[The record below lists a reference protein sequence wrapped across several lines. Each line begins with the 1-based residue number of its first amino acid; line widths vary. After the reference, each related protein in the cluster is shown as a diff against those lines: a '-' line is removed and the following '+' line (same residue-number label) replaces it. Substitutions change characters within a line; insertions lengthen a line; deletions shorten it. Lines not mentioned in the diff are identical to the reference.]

1 MAGGRPTEYKQEF
14 ADQAKKLC
22 ELGAT
27 DEEIA
32 NFFGVSARTVYRW
45 KHEHEEFCQALKI
58 GKAPADNRVERSLFQ
73 KATGFYYTEQQAFK
87 IKKGQHEEVIKIV
100 EVEKFAMPD
109 TTAQIYWTKNRQS
122 DHWKDK
128 TEQALTVDHNMPASD
143 KVKAMVNHVAER
155 SGEAGK
161 PPAS

>member
-1 MAGGRPTEYKQEF
+1 MAGGRPPKYKPEF
-14 ADQAKKLC
+14 AEQAKKLC

-32 NFFGVSARTVYRW
+32 DFFGVSTRTIYRW
-45 KHEHEEFCQALKI
+45 KHEDEQFCQALKV

-73 KATGFYYTEQQAFK
+73 KATGFYYVEQQAFK
-87 IKKGQHEEVIKIV
+87 IKTGDGV
-100 EVEKFAMPD
+100 EVVEVVDVERYAMPD

-128 TEQALTVDHNMPASD
+128 TEQAVTVEHDIRAAD
-143 KVKAMVNHVAER
+143 KVRKMVNQIAER

-161 PPAS
+161 PPA